1 MKSAM
6 APIRRAVFD
15 TNILISAYLWPGT
28 PRHALEIVRSGRCT
42 LVSADAAIEE
52 FVRVL
57 GYRKFGLS
65 PEEIAPLVHDLLSL
79 STLVSPKH
87 DVRVITKAAYRSNG
101 GGYPNPKVHSHI
113 WTVAVPASLNGP
125 ADAPKPKQVT
135 KGNWDEGNI
144 SWSPDGSRLY
154 FVGRRVA
161 EAPDKYIYLD
171 QHRMLS
177 V

>member
-15 TNILISAYLWPGT
+15 TNVLISAYLWPGT

-42 LVSADAAIEE
+42 LVSADAAVEE

-57 GYRKFGLS
+57 GYRKFGLL

-87 DVRVITKAAYRSNG
+87 DVRVITKDGTDNLFLSIALEGGCTVIVSGDHHLRDLGLYQQVRIISAATF
-101 GGYPNPKVHSHI
+101 VH
-113 WTVAVPASLNGP
+113 A
-125 ADAPKPKQVT
+125 
-135 KGNWDEGNI
+135 
-144 SWSPDGSRLY
+144 
-154 FVGRRVA
+154 F
-161 EAPDKYIYLD
+161 
-171 QHRMLS
+171 
-177 V
+177 

>member
-28 PRHALEIVRSGRCT
+28 PRQALEIVRSGRCV

-65 PEEIAPLVHDLLSL
+65 PEEITP
-79 STLVSPKH
+79 P
-87 DVRVITKAAYRSNG
+87 
-101 GGYPNPKVHSHI
+101 
-113 WTVAVPASLNGP
+113 
-125 ADAPKPKQVT
+125 
-135 KGNWDEGNI
+135 
-144 SWSPDGSRLY
+144 
-154 FVGRRVA
+154 
-161 EAPDKYIYLD
+161 
-171 QHRMLS
+171 
-177 V
+177 